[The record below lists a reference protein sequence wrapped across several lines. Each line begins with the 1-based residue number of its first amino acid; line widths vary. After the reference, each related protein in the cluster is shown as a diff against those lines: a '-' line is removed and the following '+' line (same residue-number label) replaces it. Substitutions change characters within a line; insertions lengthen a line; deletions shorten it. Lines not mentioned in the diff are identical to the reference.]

1 MKVTPFI
8 LVLAFMMLFSLVS
21 CGDVSP
27 TPLDSP
33 IGEATNV
40 DDATPL
46 TLPTSASAR
55 TTATQDPTPQRSMAT
70 STVMPET
77 TIRATTTPD
86 NSELPLSSGG

>member
-46 TLPTSASAR
+46 TLALTS
-55 TTATQDPTPQRSMAT
+55 
-70 STVMPET
+70 
-77 TIRATTTPD
+77 
-86 NSELPLSSGG
+86 